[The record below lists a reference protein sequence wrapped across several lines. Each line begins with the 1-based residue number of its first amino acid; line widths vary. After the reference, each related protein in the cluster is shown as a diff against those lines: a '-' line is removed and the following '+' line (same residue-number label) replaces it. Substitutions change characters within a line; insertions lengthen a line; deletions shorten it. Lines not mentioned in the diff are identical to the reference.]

1 MAHFTLK
8 FLLLG
13 VFPKMSLHVVLEF
26 ESLVADRAF
35 VLVGCIVLVHMVFQE
50 MRAFESLAT
59 DMTGVVVV
67 VGK

>member
-1 MAHFTLK
+1 MAHFTFK

-50 MRAFESLAT
+50 MRTFESFAT
-59 DMTGVVVV
+59 DVTGVVVV